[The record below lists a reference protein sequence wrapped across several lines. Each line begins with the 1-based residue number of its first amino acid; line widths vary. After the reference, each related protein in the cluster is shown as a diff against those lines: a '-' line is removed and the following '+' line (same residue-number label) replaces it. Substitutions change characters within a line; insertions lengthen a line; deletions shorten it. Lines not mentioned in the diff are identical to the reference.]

1 MKKSGLENTV
11 GCLFLPFLTSAV
23 VMVLFG
29 FRKKIAVDTL
39 LVCDAFFGCPRTEE
53 ERYYLLVWIRLE
65 FLEQE
70 LFP

>member
-1 MKKSGLENTV
+1 MRNRCFMKKSGLENIV

-39 LVCDAFFGCPRTEE
+39 LVCDAFF
-53 ERYYLLVWIRLE
+53 
-65 FLEQE
+65 
-70 LFP
+70 